1 MRPKLHKKHLKSV
14 EMLPSFKIF
23 ILSIKL
29 LFKKILS
36 TAKIMARGFNHTIE
50 QQQAP
55 AFFVHG
61 LSAFARLAFF
71 SALSLALIAIDSR
84 LQYLDTVRQS
94 LQTLLHPL
102 QLLANT
108 PSQFYRD
115 ADEYFSSHNYLLKEN
130 KRLKQNALLQGISLQ
145 KLNTLTLEN
154 NNLRLLLN
162 TNKTIKENSIVAEI
176 MYVSRD
182 IFSKKIIVNRGET
195 HGITAGEAVVDAT
208 GVIGQ
213 ITRVYPL
220 SSEVTL
226 ITDKSLAIPIQIER
240 NGLRAIAFGHGR
252 DSTLDLPYLPTNV
265 DIKRG
270 DKLVTSGIDG
280 VYPAGLAVAT
290 VSKIEIT
297 SNSPFAHI
305 VCNPT
310 GGVENYR
317 QVLLVSIPQQ
327 DVLPDSKPAVT
338 LATPKPAQ
346 NTTQT
351 KLTIKLGTDKVQTKP
366 THSTASNNTGIS
378 HAPE

>member
-1 MRPKLHKKHLKSV
+1 
-14 EMLPSFKIF
+14 
-23 ILSIKL
+23 
-29 LFKKILS
+29 
-36 TAKIMARGFNHTIE
+36 MARGFNNTIE

-71 SALSLALIAIDSR
+71 SALSLALMATDSR
-84 LQYLDTVRQS
+84 LQYLDSVRES

-102 QLLANT
+102 QLLANM
-108 PSQFYRD
+108 PSQLYRD
-115 ADEYFSSHNYLLKEN
+115 TGEYFSTHNYLLKEN
-130 KRLKQNALLQGISLQ
+130 KRLKQHALLQDISLQ

-162 TNKTIKENSIVAEI
+162 TNKAIKEHSVVAEI
-176 MYVSRD
+176 MHVGRD
-182 IFSKKIIVNRGET
+182 LFSKKIIVNRGES
-195 HGITAGEAVVDAT
+195 HNITAGEAVVDAT

-252 DSTLDLPYLPTNV
+252 DNTLDLPYLPTNV
-265 DIKRG
+265 DVKQG

-297 SNSPFAHI
+297 PDSPFARI

-317 QVLLVSIPQQ
+317 HVLLVSIPHQ
-327 DVLPDSKPAVT
+327 DVMLDSQPVAT
-338 LATPKPAQ
+338 LATPKPEQKTA
-346 NTTQT
+346 QT
-351 KLTIKLGTDKVQTKP
+351 KLSVKPAPDKVQTKP
-366 THSTASNNTGIS
+366 ANSAASNNTGKP